1 MSREDQKEALQY
13 RRLHFLSQSGGDG
26 DTTLTSRKFI
36 CAGGGPSQ
44 GVIESSS
51 AMQNCLL
58 APVCTGALSA
68 LASRDSIAFSLS
80 LSHPPFLGGARGGVN
95 CRIDL

>member
-26 DTTLTSRKFI
+26 DTTLTRRKNYLRGRRTFSR
-36 CAGGGPSQ
+36 SHR
-44 GVIESSS
+44 VIFCDAE
-51 AMQNCLL
+51 LL
-58 APVCTGALSA
+58 ARPGLHGCAKRARLSR
-68 LASRDSIAFSLS
+68 LIAFSLS